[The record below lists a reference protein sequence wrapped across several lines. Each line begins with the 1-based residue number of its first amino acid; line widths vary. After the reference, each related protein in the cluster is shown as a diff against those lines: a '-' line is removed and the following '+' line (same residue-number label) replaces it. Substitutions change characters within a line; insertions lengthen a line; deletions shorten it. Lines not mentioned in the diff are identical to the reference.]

1 MDTSKIKLVI
11 ILLLALFG
19 ALYLGIAAAT
29 AQFEAV
35 LWVVGGV
42 SLAVCIGLG
51 RRIWI
56 LLPFMTSLGLALPI
70 PGNFSSM
77 LIGQVAVIGFCVL
90 LFLMRKLP
98 MIVKFTEMEFW
109 CIVFTLCVLQAYL
122 RNPVGLNIFGGS
134 AIGGRPYVLFAITVV
149 VAFIISILRLPPNEL
164 RWWVTATM
172 LGSWA
177 NFCLGALAKFVPS
190 IGMYLG
196 ASFATDVKKED
207 DLSNRD
213 ALDEGAA
220 GRVSFVRA
228 ISLDLSNWICSRV
241 PPLKA
246 AFSPLWGAMIFFTLA
261 SAAFSGY
268 RSQLA
273 VVGLTYIVGIM
284 YRGGIRHLILTGFM
298 IATALTLLA
307 LVNLIHPLPPNIQ
320 RSLTFLPGTWDERY
334 KKDAQVSTEWRMQM
348 WIDALS
354 SDRYIKNRLLGDGL
368 GMTSEQ
374 LAKAEALRYA
384 KETGRGGFDNHRE
397 SAMISGDYHSGP
409 VQTIRTVGYVGMF
422 ILLFGMIRLA
432 IHAHRQIIRCRGT
445 EWFATA
451 LFIGNTYVWF
461 AFGWSFIF
469 GSFVGG
475 ATALLMGT
483 ALVRLLENNLPLPA
497 YIPPSRQPYVLGA
510 RNPAKVPA
518 T

>member
-11 ILLLALFG
+11 ILLLSLFA

-42 SLAVCIGLG
+42 SITVCIGLG
-51 RRIWI
+51 RRIWV
-56 LLPFMTSLGLALPI
+56 LLPFMTTLGLALPI
-70 PGNFSSM
+70 PGNFSTM
-77 LIGQVAVIGFCVL
+77 LIGQVTVIGFCAL

-109 CIVFTLCVLQAYL
+109 CIVFSLCVLQAYL

-134 AIGGRPYVLFAITVV
+134 AVGGRPYVLFAITVV
-149 VAFIISILRLPPNEL
+149 VAYIVSILRLPPNEI

-177 NFCLGALAKFVPS
+177 NFGLGALAKFVPS
-190 IGMYLG
+190 VGVYLG
-196 ASFATDVKKED
+196 ASFTTDVKKED

-241 PPLKA
+241 APLKTVLR
-246 AFSPLWGAMIFFTLA
+246 PIWGGMAFFTIA
-261 SAAFSGY
+261 AAAFSGY

-273 VVGLTYIVGIM
+273 VVGLTYLVGIM
-284 YRGGIRHLILTGFM
+284 YRGGIRHLILTGFLM
-298 IATALTLLA
+298 ASALALLA
-307 LVNLIHPLPPNIQ
+307 LVNLIHPLPPNVQ

-334 KKDAQVSTEWRMQM
+334 KKDTEVSTEWRMQM

-354 SDRYIKNRLLGDGL
+354 SDRYIKNHLLGDGL

-374 LAKAEALRYA
+374 LAKAEALRYE
-384 KETGRGGFDNHRE
+384 KESGRGGMDNHRE

-422 ILLFGMIRLA
+422 VLLIGMIRLS
-432 IHAHRQIIRCRGT
+432 IHAHRQIMRCKGT
-445 EWFATA
+445 EWFPTA
-451 LFIGNTYVWF
+451 LFIGNTYIWF
-461 AFGWSFIF
+461 AFGWTFIF

-475 ATALLMGT
+475 ASALLMGS
-483 ALVRLLENNLPLPA
+483 ALIRLLQNNLPLPA
-497 YIPPSRQPYVLGA
+497 YIPGSRQPYVLGA
-510 RNPAKVPA
+510 RNQTQAA
-518 T
+518 AN